1 MFDRLLTATSSC
13 ASKLKAVLGRAKST
27 EPTVLP
33 TGCRAGAPTPS
44 SVGLGEL
51 EAAFQ
56 RAEREAWS
64 AKTSPDPGAAPGP
77 GATKPGEAR
86 VPAAGGPNPNPTP
99 AKGGPPAGGSRAWD
113 RRTPEVLRSADDVR
127 GNGDGM
133 AFLQEVVL
141 QEAARAKES
150 AEKESA
156 GGRAGG
162 RPRKG
167 KG

>member
-1 MFDRLLTATSSC
+1 M
-13 ASKLKAVLGRAKST
+13 
-27 EPTVLP
+27 
-33 TGCRAGAPTPS
+33 
-44 SVGLGEL
+44 GLGEL

-64 AKTSPDPGAAPGP
+64 AKSLPDPGAAPGP
-77 GATKPGEAR
+77 GATQPGGAR
-86 VPAAGGPNPNPTP
+86 VPAAGGANLNPRP
-99 AKGGPPAGGSRAWD
+99 AKGGPLAGGARVRD

-150 AEKESA
+150 ADKESA

>member
-1 MFDRLLTATSSC
+1 MY
-13 ASKLKAVLGRAKST
+13 
-27 EPTVLP
+27 P

-44 SVGLGEL
+44 SAGLGEL

-56 RAEREAWS
+56 RAERESWS
-64 AKTSPDPGAAPGP
+64 DKSSADPGAAPGP

-86 VPAAGGPNPNPTP
+86 VPASGGPNPDPTP
-99 AKGGPPAGGSRAWD
+99 ARGGPPAGGARAWG
-113 RRTPEVLRSADDVR
+113 RRAPEVLRSADDVR

-162 RPRKG
+162 RLRKG